1 MFQRKDV
8 RVRLQR
14 GSGADEY
21 PGIDD
26 TFANSIHFGVV
37 IRQLIQQIGSKACV
51 TTIFVTHSYKG
62 NVGLTQHAAYL
73 VDRPIG
79 VRE

>member
-1 MFQRKDV
+1 MFQHKDV
-8 RVRLQR
+8 RVRLQGR
-14 GSGADEY
+14 GGADEY
-21 PGIDD
+21 PSIDD

-51 TTIFVTHSYKG
+51 ATIFVTHSYKG